1 MWFDTKMVASENW
14 QKLRRTVSRK
24 EASKQEED
32 IWFDVDEV
40 VLKRSENETKSV
52 SGNPVA
58 ILDMF
63 TTVSKK
69 KSSQVDCG
77 KYIAMDCEFV
87 GVGSEGLQ
95 HALARVSLVN
105 YNGQVLLDKYV
116 RPRERIVDYRS
127 AISGIKPEHMK
138 IASEF
143 QAVQLEVANLLTNRT
158 VIGHGLTN
166 DFKVLMLS
174 HPRKLIRDT
183 SKSRK
188 FRSISHGKTPSLKR
202 LAKEILGVEI
212 HSSAHD
218 SVDDA
223 RVAMLLYRSCK
234 DEWENSLFRQEGKL
248 QKAKKRAK
256 KALRKQCAESGGFL
270 NDLSPP
276 LATML
281 VNMK

>member
-1 MWFDTKMVASENW
+1 MSKGGE
-14 QKLRRTVSRK
+14 K
-24 EASKQEED
+24 EDGED
-32 IWFDVDEV
+32 IWFDIDET
-40 VLKRSENETKSV
+40 VLKRSENEVKSA

-69 KSSQVDCG
+69 KSSHMDCG
-77 KYIAMDCEFV
+77 KYVAMDCEFV

-116 RPRERIVDYRS
+116 RPRERIVDYRT
-127 AISGIKPEHMK
+127 AISGVKPEHMK
-138 IASEF
+138 AATEF
-143 QAVQLEVANLLTNRT
+143 QVAQLEVANLLANRT
-158 VIGHGLTN
+158 VVGHGLVN

-174 HPRKLIRDT
+174 HPRKMIRDT
-183 SKSRK
+183 SKLRK
-188 FRSISHGKTPSLKR
+188 FRSISCGKTPSLKR
-202 LAKEILGVEI
+202 LAKEVLGVEI
-212 HSSAHD
+212 HAGAHD

-256 KALRKQCAESGGFL
+256 KALRKQCAANGGFL
-270 NDLSPP
+270 NNITPSLT
-276 LATML
+276 TML